1 MIQIEDTI
9 VSFDLFEKL
18 FSCDLAQCKG
28 ACCIEGD
35 GGAPLDE
42 EELKEIEDNYA
53 SIVKYM

>member
-42 EELKEIEDNYA
+42 EELKEIEDIN
-53 SIVKYM
+53 S